1 MTTRGRILAAV
12 ACAIGM
18 CCSRAPATPP
28 TDASAAAQPWFEDIA
43 ERAGIRFVHQSG
55 HREKFYL
62 PEIMG
67 GGAALFDMDNDGY
80 LDLYLVQS
88 GSLSLKREGSN
99 PLEREGFSPLKRGGF
114 SPVEREGFSRASMD
128 QSAGGGNRL
137 YRNRGDGTFEDVTQ
151 GSGTDVA
158 GYGMGVTAGDFDND
172 GNVDVYVTNLGGNV
186 LLKGDGH
193 GHFTDVTAMAGVAS
207 SGWSTSAAFLDY
219 DGDGSLDLF
228 VVHYLNWLPSA
239 EVECYSLTGVPDY
252 CSPKTYDLPSAATL
266 FHNNGDGTF
275 TDVTDR
281 AGLRAAVGN
290 GLGVV
295 AGDVDGDGRIDVFV
309 ANDGTPNQLWMNRGG
324 GRFEDAALA
333 MGCAV
338 DLDGKP
344 KAGMGVHLADV
355 DGDGD
360 LDLLVVNLDGES
372 DSFYR
377 NEKTFFR
384 DDAVSVGLRTIS
396 RPFTRFGA
404 AMLDFD
410 NDGRLDIYEANGRV
424 GRQSEL
430 YSSDPYAEP
439 NVLLRGVD
447 GPRFEQVQ
455 PRGGTRTPLVGTSRA
470 AAFGDIDN
478 DGAMDIVVSN
488 RDGKPYVLHNVVSDR
503 GHWVMFRVLDEHGRD
518 ALGAELTMTVGS
530 RSIRRDVRAAYS
542 YLASNDPRVHVGLGK
557 DTSVRDVSVRW
568 PDGKN
573 EKFGDVAPDRIIVLR
588 RGAGHPM

>member
-1 MTTRGRILAAV
+1 MTPRCRLRALLVSAIG
-12 ACAIGM
+12 AIGM
-18 CCSRAPATPP
+18 SCSRTPTATPP
-28 TDASAAAQPWFEDIA
+28 ADASPSAPPWFEDIA

-88 GSLSLKREGSN
+88 GDLFAPSGKTSGT
-99 PLEREGFSPLKRGGF
+99 
-114 SPVEREGFSRASMD
+114 
-128 QSAGGGNRL
+128 RL
-137 YRNRGDGTFEDVTQ
+137 YHNRGNGTFEDVTA
-151 GSGTDVA
+151 GSGSDVA
-158 GYGMGVTAGDFDND
+158 GYGMGVAAGDFDND
-172 GNVDVYVTNLGGNV
+172 GNIDLYVTNVGGNV

-193 GHFTDVTAMAGVAS
+193 GHFADVTAHAGVAN

-228 VVHYLNWLPSA
+228 VVHYLNWQPSA

-252 CSPKTYDLPSAATL
+252 CSPRTYDLPSSPTL
-266 FHNNGDGTF
+266 YHNNGNGTF

-309 ANDGTPNQLWMNRGG
+309 ANDGTPNHLWMNRGG
-324 GRFEDAALA
+324 GRFEDAALTW
-333 MGCAV
+333 GCAV

-377 NEKTFFR
+377 NEQSFFR

-396 RPFTRFGA
+396 RTFTRFGA
-404 AMLDFD
+404 AMLDFN
-410 NDGRLDIYEANGRV
+410 NDGLLDIYEANGRV

-430 YSSDPYAEP
+430 FSSDPYAEP
-439 NVLLRGVD
+439 NLLFRGTA
-447 GPRFEQVQ
+447 GPRFEEVT
-455 PRGGTRTPLVGTSRA
+455 PRGGTRTPLMGTSRA

-478 DGAMDIVVSN
+478 DGAIDIVVSN
-488 RDGKPYVLHNVVSDR
+488 RDGKPYVLHNVVNGR
-503 GHWVMFRVLDEHGRD
+503 GHWAMFRVLDEHGRD

-530 RSIRRDVRAAYS
+530 RVIRRDVRAAYS
-542 YLASNDPRVHVGLGK
+542 YLSSNDPRVHVGLGRE
-557 DTSVRDVSVRW
+557 TAAREISVRW
-568 PDGKN
+568 SNGAR
-573 EKFGDVAPDRIIVLR
+573 ERFGDVAADTITVIR
-588 RGAGHPM
+588 RGAGRPF

>member
-1 MTTRGRILAAV
+1 MW
-12 ACAIGM
+12 ACAIGALGIS
-18 CCSRAPATPP
+18 CSRTPATTPP
-28 TDASAAAQPWFEDIA
+28 ADASPSAQPWFEEIA
-43 ERAGIRFVHQSG
+43 ERAGIRFVHRSG

-88 GSLSLKREGSN
+88 GELF
-99 PLEREGFSPLKRGGF
+99 PPGGRT
-114 SPVEREGFSRASMD
+114 P
-128 QSAGGGNRL
+128 GNRL
-137 YRNRGDGTFEDVTQ
+137 YRNRGNGTFDDVTP
-151 GSGTDVA
+151 GSGTEAA
-158 GYGMGVTAGDFDND
+158 GYGMGAAAGDFDND
-172 GNVDVYVTNLGGNV
+172 GNVDLYVTNLGANV

-193 GHFTDVTAMAGVAS
+193 GHFTDVTAKAGVTS
-207 SGWSTSAAFLDY
+207 SGWSSSAAFLDY

-228 VVHYLNWLPSA
+228 VVHYLNWQPSA

-266 FHNNGDGTF
+266 YHNNRNGTF

-281 AGLRAAVGN
+281 AGLRTAVGN

-295 AGDVDGDGRIDVFV
+295 AGDVDGDGRIDIVV

-324 GRFEDAALA
+324 GRFEDAALTW
-333 MGCAV
+333 GCAV

-377 NEKTFFR
+377 NDKTFFR
-384 DDAVSVGLRTIS
+384 EDVSVGLRAIS
-396 RPFTRFGA
+396 RRFTRFGA

-410 NDGRLDIYEANGRV
+410 NDGLLDLYEANGRV

-430 YSSDPYAEP
+430 FSSDPYAEP
-439 NVLLRGVD
+439 NLLFRGAA
-447 GPRFEQVQ
+447 GPRFEEVT
-455 PRGGTRTPLVGTSRA
+455 PRGGTRTLLVATSRA

-488 RDGKPYVLHNVVSDR
+488 RDGKPYLLHNVVKRR
-503 GHWVMFRVLDEHGRD
+503 GHWSMFRVLDEHGRD
-518 ALGAELTMTVGS
+518 ALGAELTLMVGS
-530 RSIRRDVRAAYS
+530 RAIRRDVRAAYS
-542 YLASNDPRVHVGLGK
+542 YLASNDPRVHVGLGQE
-557 DTSVRDVSVRW
+557 TAARDVSVRW
-568 PDGKN
+568 PNGTR
-573 EKFGDVAPDRIIVLR
+573 ERFGDVAADTITVLR
-588 RGAGHPM
+588 RGAGRPF

>member
-1 MTTRGRILAAV
+1 MTVRCGLRALSV
-12 ACAIGM
+12 CAIGLVGAS
-18 CCSRAPATPP
+18 CSRAPASPP
-28 TDASAAAQPWFEDIA
+28 IDASASVQPWFVDVA
-43 ERAGIRFVHQSG
+43 ESAGIKFVHQSG
-55 HREKFYL
+55 HRDAFSL

-88 GSLSLKREGSN
+88 GHLSAPADKQ
-99 PLEREGFSPLKRGGF
+99 P
-114 SPVEREGFSRASMD
+114 
-128 QSAGGGNRL
+128 GNRL
-137 YRNRGDGTFEDVTQ
+137 YRNRGDGTFEDVTAHS
-151 GSGTDVA
+151 GSDVA
-158 GYGMGVTAGDFDND
+158 GYGMGVAAGDFDND
-172 GNVDVYVTNLGGNV
+172 GCLNLYVTNVGANV

-193 GHFTDVTAMAGVAS
+193 GHFTDVTAHAGVAG

-228 VVHYLNWLPSA
+228 VVHYLNWQPSA
-239 EVECYSLTGVPDY
+239 EVQCYSLTGVPDY
-252 CSPKTYDLPSAATL
+252 CSPKTYDLPSSATL
-266 FHNNGDGTF
+266 YHNNGDGTF

-295 AGDVDGDGRIDVFV
+295 TGDVDGNGLIDVFV
-309 ANDGTPNQLWMNRGG
+309 ANDGTPNHLWMNRGG
-324 GRFEDAALA
+324 GRFENVALA
-333 MGCAV
+333 WGCAV

-355 DGDGD
+355 DVDGD

-384 DDAVSVGLRTIS
+384 DDTVSVGLRAIS

-410 NDGRLDIYEANGRV
+410 NDGMLDIYEANGRV

-430 YSSDPYAEP
+430 FSSDVYAEP
-439 NVLLRGVD
+439 NLLFRGAA
-447 GPRFEQVQ
+447 GPRFEEVK
-455 PRGGTRTPLVGTSRA
+455 PRGGTQPLLVATSRA

-478 DGAMDIVVSN
+478 DGAIDIVVMN
-488 RDGKPYVLHNVVSDR
+488 RDGRPSLLHNVVSGR
-503 GHWVMFRVLDEHGRD
+503 GRWAMFRVLDEHGRD
-518 ALGAELTMTVGS
+518 ALGAEVNMTVGAHV
-530 RSIRRDVRAAYS
+530 ITRDVRAAYS

-557 DTSVRDVSVRW
+557 ETGARDVRVRW
-568 PDGKN
+568 PNGKR
-573 EKFGDVAPDRIIVLR
+573 ERFGDVPADTITVLR
-588 RGAGHPM
+588 RGAGRPF